1 MHYVAAGMA
10 KYWQFSSFSRHERL
24 GEAAGRLQD
33 AEKRLFMLP
42 SMACQCSFSWLFCR
56 PGQGASPQRVRAA
69 EQGPAPPLIGP
80 ERSCP
85 GPGRSP
91 RSACPAGA
99 VPLGAPVILR
109 HGECHPL
116 WPESGHERG
125 LACLYRARQRKTAK
139 EDARACSIFRARQE
153 SFFGRTCKT
162 TSFVFLTMQDILS
175 ERNYS
180 ALFYHAILVY

>member
-1 MHYVAAGMA
+1 MWLPGWQNTGNFPLFPGMNG
-10 KYWQFSSFSRHERL
+10 S
-24 GEAAGRLQD
+24 GRLQAD
-33 AEKRLFMLP
+33 CRTLKSACSCSLPWPVNALFP
-42 SMACQCSFSWLFCR
+42 GSFAGRDRAQALSAFVQRNRAR
-56 PGQGASPQRVRAA
+56 PH
-69 EQGPAPPLIGP
+69 PLIGP

-139 EDARACSIFRARQE
+139 EGARACSIFRARQE